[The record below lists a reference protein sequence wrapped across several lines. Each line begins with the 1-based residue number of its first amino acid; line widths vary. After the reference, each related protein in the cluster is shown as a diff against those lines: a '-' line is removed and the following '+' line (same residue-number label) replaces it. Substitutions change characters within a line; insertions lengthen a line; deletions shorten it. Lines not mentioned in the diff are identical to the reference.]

1 MYVVK
6 MLALRKL
13 ITPKQARGE
22 NEARLQVKTL
32 FLEDEIMSG
41 PAEEPLPS
49 RGDHRQ
55 YLITDTMHCVQITS
69 VEVAEHLRHVS
80 KLLPRAYE
88 DLQHLDYLFRATR
101 NQRQRARIKAAIQNR
116 VQLIKICKAYGLR
129 PHPNEDQLAR
139 QAAQQYIDNGKRF
152 CF

>member
-1 MYVVK
+1 MFERQKEV
-6 MLALRKL
+6 AL
-13 ITPKQARGE
+13 KQVRAE
-22 NEARLQVKTL
+22 NEARLKVKTL
-32 FLEDEIMSG
+32 FLADEIIAEA
-41 PAEEPLPS
+41 AEEPLPS

-116 VQLIKICKAYGLR
+116 VQLIKMCQAYGLR